1 MPAKCSTHNT
11 CHQCSITLPQWENLH
26 CKTNS
31 RPPVLKKQ
39 WRANYTAKMTPR
51 PPSLRP
57 TPNLQSHL
65 FPTGDE
71 LLWCGKP
78 RTLSK
83 SSSLISS
90 DTTFLLS
97 SGEDLDSKI
106 AAMIPSLQLEK
117 LWRVDPAQNLLWYH
131 LTQPQLRHL
140 FLGFVVVCG
149 TAWKRLKGM
158 VSLSALQGTTPNPKT
173 CRNISSNIYLHTYLR
188 WPSMLHEYSFCSFH
202 ALPPTHLVRETLLEC
217 LPKTQ
222 V

>member
-1 MPAKCSTHNT
+1 
-11 CHQCSITLPQWENLH
+11 
-26 CKTNS
+26 
-31 RPPVLKKQ
+31 
-39 WRANYTAKMTPR
+39 MTPR

-131 LTQPQLRHL
+131 LTQPELRHL
-140 FLGFVVVCG
+140 FLGSVVVWG
-149 TAWKRLKGM
+149 TPWKRLKDM
-158 VSLSALQGTTPNPKT
+158 ASLSALQGTTPNPKT
-173 CRNISSNIYLHTYLR
+173 YRNISSNIYLHTYLR

-202 ALPPTHLVRETLLEC
+202 ARPPTHLVRETLLEC
-217 LPKTQ
+217 LPKTLSFLILL
-222 V
+222 VKILYPLFRENKLFGYSKFLYLCK